1 MSETKPNVFPQ
12 SGENKPSG
20 EPEQPVTGVYQIPD
34 EQKAAAEE
42 LRGELMKRL
51 LLEMPLLK
59 RVRLLSNQNQ

>member
-12 SGENKPSG
+12 GEESKPSG

-42 LRGELMKRL
+42 LVKMVDEKLA
-51 LLEMPLLK
+51 
-59 RVRLLSNQNQ
+59 QNQ